1 MTANEDVVEDLR
13 RIISM
18 TEKNFKDA
26 LENENVEADA
36 GKIVPS
42 LAGNKR
48 RLEVAK
54 IAKVISEEADLNFD
68 MTTDEDVFAALSK
81 KLKTSDMRLV
91 FQACAES
98 VDVECDEEKLARLTK
113 PRILALF
120 FHVFDVYPAANPPVD
135 NTTKDAPSTE
145 KNFDA
150 ADEYFDQVFP
160 NFKRAADLKFSA
172 VEKFLPA
179 EFRKIKSGDEL
190 KLTLS
195 EEKIPEGKI
204 VRDFVEQAIKA
215 ANVEYDEQALRALR
229 RNFYLPLFFRAI
241 NFIFDGKQEKF
252 SPPPVDDDEKISG
265 DEEIIRVSFQQ
276 FKGIFDAA
284 KKIDAADL
292 DFDISD
298 TLKIFEGNSVTVK
311 DKFHLN
317 IPDDKKI
324 LRGLVGIA
332 STDGKI
338 AAVGHIEDGL
348 IEEHGS
354 KKFLPHMVFDWNMI
368 RKDELVGRKTF
379 QAVLFPLAAKDFFA
393 RPMSQSLAENF
404 SGEVW
409 TLEFN
414 IAYSALEVTDRPL
427 CIDFGTSNTTA
438 GTYDLREG
446 GEPKLV
452 TFRDVTSEKIIDR
465 EILPTIVYV
474 ESCRD
479 GIVNF
484 KYGYEAKQEIIAAN
498 YDTRASVFYEIKR
511 WINSLDEVEEV
522 VGADGRETARITRRE
537 ILRKYLLYVIREAEQ
552 QYKVK
557 FKRLH
562 LTAPVKLR
570 KKFLYEMKKIFKPE
584 GYDVEEKSLDE
595 GVAIVYHHI
604 AKLLKAD
611 KEVSGK
617 VLILD
622 CGGGT
627 TDLASCEFSIEQ
639 GNDWPILRLQ
649 TDFESGDSN
658 FGGNNITYRILQ
670 MLKMKIAANL
680 QRNENFPMQD
690 LIPEEDDDILS
701 LIDYAYEKKNEIYK
715 RFEEEYDRAEDFI
728 PTKFAEYTM
737 KNERLKVKRNFY
749 YLWQLAEAIKIE
761 FFKSA
766 KVNVDFEKD
775 KKIFVAAPEEYYL
788 NVRRDGK
795 LQSEAAPMEGVEI
808 TIREITRI
816 ILPDLYALLKTLL
829 NHYREG
835 ELLNYAYR
843 LSGQSCKINKFRD
856 LFKEFVPGKIF
867 RKFKDGSRK
876 EIARQK
882 DSVVLKKYC
891 ILGSIE
897 YVRDAR
903 ALGHYQT
910 RIEEGDNRQIYSVN
924 INVNGNETVL
934 LGRGGELELKKFPFD
949 TTDAEFLV
957 RNENNEIERRI
968 LYHFNDSK
976 PDYYPLD
983 EVVKL
988 LAKESGLKEEKVNNS
1003 IGDALRDVTLLE
1015 YNGERQ
1021 PIVCLA
1027 ALDSTAGYGFDVWQI
1042 FVTPDKKTGGLKYW
1056 IPKANRFRSYEDED
1070 LKTFFNGDK

>member
-1 MTANEDVVEDLR
+1 MTENENLVEELR

-18 TEKNFKDA
+18 TKKNFKDA
-26 LENENVEADA
+26 LENENVVADA

-48 RLEVAK
+48 RLEVTK
-54 IAKVISEEADLNFD
+54 IAKIISEEVDLKFD
-68 MTTDEDVFAALSK
+68 MTTDEDVFAVFSENLNASNI
-81 KLKTSDMRLV
+81 RLV
-91 FQACAES
+91 FQACAENFG
-98 VDVECDEEKLARLTK
+98 VECNEDKLARLTK
-113 PRILALF
+113 SRILALF
-120 FHVFDVYPAANPPVD
+120 FHVFDVYPEANPPVD
-135 NTTKDAPSTE
+135 STTNDAPPE
-145 KNFDA
+145 KISGVV
-150 ADEYFDQVFP
+150 DEYFDQVFP
-160 NFKRAADLKFSA
+160 NFKGAVELKFSA

-179 EFRKIKSGDEL
+179 EFCDIKSVDEL

-204 VRDFVEQAIKA
+204 VRDFVEQTMKA
-215 ANVEYDEQALRALR
+215 ANVEYDDKILKSLR
-229 RNFYLPLFFRAI
+229 RDFYLPLFFHAI
-241 NFIFDGKQEKF
+241 NFVFDGKQEKI
-252 SPPPVDDDEKISG
+252 SPPPEEKFS

-284 KKIDAADL
+284 KKIDAVDL

-311 DKFHLN
+311 DKFYLSV
-317 IPDDKKI
+317 PDDKKI
-324 LRGLVGIA
+324 FRGLVGIVA
-332 STDGKI
+332 PDGKI
-338 AAVGHIEDGL
+338 VAVGHIEDGL

-379 QAVLFPLAAKDFFA
+379 QAVFFPLAAKDFFA
-393 RPMSQSLAENF
+393 RPMSQSLAESY

-409 TLEFN
+409 TIEFN
-414 IAYSALEVTDRPL
+414 IAYSALEITDRPL

-484 KYGYEAKQEIIAAN
+484 KYGYEAKHEIISAN
-498 YDTRASVFYEIKR
+498 YDTRASIFYEIKR

-522 VGADGRETARITRRE
+522 VGADGKETARITRRE
-537 ILRKYLLYVIREAEQ
+537 ILKKYLLYVVREAEQ

-584 GYDVEEKSLDE
+584 GYDVEENSLDE

-604 AKLLKAD
+604 AKLIKD
-611 KEVSGK
+611 KNETSGRI
-617 VLILD
+617 LILD

-627 TDLASCEFSIEQ
+627 TDLASCKFSIEQ
-639 GNDWPILRLQ
+639 GKDWPILRLK

-680 QRNENFPMQD
+680 QRNENLPMQD

-701 LIDYAYEKKNEIYK
+701 LIDGGHENKNKIYK
-715 RFEEEYDRAEDFI
+715 SFEEEYGRAEDFI

-737 KNERLKVKRNFY
+737 RNERLKVKRNFY

-795 LQSEAAPMEGVEI
+795 LQNETDPMEGVEI

-829 NHYREG
+829 GHYDDD
-835 ELLNYAYR
+835 ELLKYAYR
-843 LSGQSCKINKFRD
+843 LSGQSCKINKFSD
-856 LFKEFVPGKIF
+856 LFKEFVPGKKL
-867 RKFKDGSRK
+867 RMAQSRSRK
-876 EIARQK
+876 EIVQQT
-882 DSVVLKKYC
+882 DSVVLKKCC
-891 ILGSIE
+891 IFGSIE
-897 YVRDAR
+897 YVRNAR
-903 ALGHYQT
+903 ALGHYKT
-910 RIEEGDNRQIYSVN
+910 IIEEGKSRRIYSVN
-924 INVNGNETVL
+924 INVNGKETIL
-934 LGRGGELELKKFPFD
+934 LDRDGELKIKKFPSE
-949 TTDAEFLV
+949 TSDAEFLV
-957 RNENNEIERRI
+957 RNENNEIERQI
-968 LYHFNDSK
+968 PYHFDKGAASFHTLEELIK
-976 PDYYPLD
+976 I
-983 EVVKL
+983 
-988 LAKESGLKEEKVNNS
+988 LAKESDHTEEKINRTV
-1003 IGDALRDVTLLE
+1003 GDALRDISLPE
-1015 YNGERQ
+1015 YKNKRQ
-1021 PIVCLA
+1021 AIFCLA
-1027 ALDSTAGYGFDVWQI
+1027 ALDSNAGYGFDIWQI
-1042 FVTPDKKTGGLKYW
+1042 FIAPDDKTGGLKYW
-1056 IPKANRFRSYEDED
+1056 IPKTRHFESYENED